1 MYYFVLY
8 TLLILLSPFALSYD
22 INKSYSKPSD
32 FLDSLR
38 DLFSGDGVMA
48 VATAVM
54 VAAATAAATKQPKQ
68 TLNQP

>member
-8 TLLILLSPFALSYD
+8 TLLILLALFASSYD

-38 DLFSGDGVMA
+38 DFFSGDGGDGGDGGDSGGGCDGGGSDGGGGD
-48 VATAVM
+48 
-54 VAAATAAATKQPKQ
+54 
-68 TLNQP
+68 

>member
-8 TLLILLSPFALSYD
+8 TLLILLSLFALSYD

-38 DLFSGDGVMA
+38 DLFSGDGGDA

-54 VAAATAAATKQPKQ
+54 VATAAAEAAMVARLNTKQP
-68 TLNQP
+68 

>member
-8 TLLILLSPFALSYD
+8 TLLILLALFASSYD

-38 DLFSGDGVMA
+38 DFFSGDGGDSGGGCDGGGGD
-48 VATAVM
+48 
-54 VAAATAAATKQPKQ
+54 
-68 TLNQP
+68 

>member
-8 TLLILLSPFALSYD
+8 TLLILFTLFASSYD

-38 DLFSGDGVMA
+38 DFFSGDGGGGGDGGDIGGGGDCGGGGD
-48 VATAVM
+48 
-54 VAAATAAATKQPKQ
+54 
-68 TLNQP
+68 

>member
-8 TLLILLSPFALSYD
+8 TLLILLSLFALSYD

-38 DLFSGDGVMA
+38 DLFSGDGGDGGGDGGDGGDSGGCDGGGGD
-48 VATAVM
+48 
-54 VAAATAAATKQPKQ
+54 
-68 TLNQP
+68 